1 MKNKKGFTLIEI
13 LAVVAILGILSLIAV
28 PNVLKYLKTSQ
39 EQAMIIQENNIAD
52 AANLYNEDYCI
63 HPIGNRTCEVCTI
76 IKNGTTISYVKLS
89 VLKNLSL
96 IDEVKFKNSSCDGVV
111 VWNPEARTKKTY
123 LVCGS
128 DYATD
133 STVVNTVNIDKE
145 YPECKDNKT
154 EN

>member
-39 EQAMIIQENNIAD
+39 ERAMITQENTIAD

-63 HPIGNRTCEVCTI
+63 HPIGNRTCGVCT
-76 IKNGTTISYVKLS
+76 KSDTISYVKLS

-111 VWNPEARTKKTY
+111 VWDSEARTKKTY

-133 STVVNTVNIDKE
+133 STVNIDSE
-145 YPECKDNKT
+145 YPGC
-154 EN
+154 